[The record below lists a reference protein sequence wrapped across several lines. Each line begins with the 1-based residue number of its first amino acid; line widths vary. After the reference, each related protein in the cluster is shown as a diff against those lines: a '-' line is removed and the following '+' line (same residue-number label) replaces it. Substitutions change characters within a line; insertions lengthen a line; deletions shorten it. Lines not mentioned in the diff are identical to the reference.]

1 MRRCSLL
8 FGCPAPSGS
17 ASCAQRA
24 VRESPAIQSTGAA
37 AVESFLEVE
46 KACPKPRASVS
57 TSSGRSSARESARI
71 VCSVETAR
79 ACVESRG
86 PQAKACWS
94 FLRSMCRWI
103 VSAVRRQD
111 RKSTRLNSSHGY
123 ISYAVF
129 CLKKKK
135 KKIKHEKSKQNQ
147 RKTTRTMIHIF

>member
-71 VCSVETAR
+71 VCCVETIR
-79 ACVESRG
+79 ADSLALDLPRSEEHTSELQSR
-86 PQAKACWS
+86 
-94 FLRSMCRWI
+94 LHLVCR
-103 VSAVRRQD
+103 
-111 RKSTRLNSSHGY
+111 L
-123 ISYAVF
+123 
-129 CLKKKK
+129 L
-135 KKIKHEKSKQNQ
+135 
-147 RKTTRTMIHIF
+147 

>member
-86 PQAKACWS
+86 PQANACWS
-94 FLRSMCRWI
+94 FLRSEEHTSELQSLRHLVCR
-103 VSAVRRQD
+103 
-111 RKSTRLNSSHGY
+111 L
-123 ISYAVF
+123 
-129 CLKKKK
+129 LLEKKKK
-135 KKIKHEKSKQNQ
+135 QKRKQNTKENQ
-147 RKTTRTMIHIF
+147 TIQHPLIQ